1 MLRHQRL
8 PQRVETEQASE
19 LHPWGQGAGVLQ
31 DDYKEAGQSGAW
43 GAWECRE
50 RRLDKGAVVVTLHRC
65 NWALGLCMCLAE
77 LRVSRAAWAE
87 GGVFTPLMSKG
98 YWVDTCACPVAWSMV
113 LSSLNQ
119 LSRNRAQLT
128 QSSWKTT
135 WANIFLFRLCAIW
148 RACNS
153 FVLTIKT
160 TLVSEGR
167 LNGFWLAISHGF
179 KKTF

>member
-19 LHPWGQGAGVLQ
+19 LRPWGQGAGVLQ

-43 GAWECRE
+43 GAWGCGE
-50 RRLDKGAVVVTLHRC
+50 RWLDKGAAVITLHRY
-65 NWALGLCMCLAE
+65 NWAIGLCMCL
-77 LRVSRAAWAE
+77 AWAE

-98 YWVDTCACPVAWSMV
+98 YWVDTCACPVAGPMV

-119 LSRNRAQLT
+119 LSGNRAQLT

-135 WANIFLFRLCAIW
+135 RANIFVFRLWAIW

-153 FVLTIKT
+153 FVLTIRT

-167 LNGFWLAISHGF
+167 LNGFWLTISNGF